1 MKVFGRALS
10 LPGRPDLRKTE
21 TLIRLA
27 VLLAVLA
34 AIGAAFLLGGRLS
47 LGQAGYGGVA
57 LAALVGSASFVLPV
71 PTLGALCVISVSLNP
86 LFLGLIAGAAESVG
100 ELTGYFLGYSGRG
113 VVSRITLY
121 HRFEGWMR
129 RRGWVPLLL
138 VSLVP
143 NPIFD
148 VLGLA
153 AGALRYPI
161 WSFLGVVWVGK
172 TVKFVTLAYACAYSI
187 GWLTDTFVN

>member
-1 MKVFGRALS
+1 M
-10 LPGRPDLRKTE
+10 PGRPDLRKTE
-21 TLIRLA
+21 TLIRLG
-27 VLLAVLA
+27 VFLTVLAV
-34 AIGAAFLLGGRLS
+34 IGTAFLLRDQLT
-47 LGQAGYGGVA
+47 LAQAGYGGVA
-57 LAALVGSASFVLPV
+57 LAALVGSAGFVLPV
-71 PTLGALCVISVSLNP
+71 PTLGALCVFSESLNP
-86 LFLGLIAGAAESVG
+86 VLLGLIAGVAESVG

-113 VVSRITLY
+113 VVSKTNFY
-121 HRFEGWMR
+121 HRLEGLMS

-148 VLGLA
+148 IIGLA

-172 TVKFVTLAYACAYSI
+172 TVKFVTLAYACSYSI
-187 GWLTDTFVN
+187 GWITDTFLN